1 MKGCKFVI
9 FVTLGMSFGLLVSGS
24 LEVSQGVSAIAA
36 VPRADANGVQGL
48 QQRAF
53 IQKRGWIEPHERK
66 PMKSGSTLTTLMAQS
81 MGNVCESDAGHC
93 PLQGPTPMPSGCV
106 CKGKSGQ
113 VIPGDKEGNKKAE
126 IADKKAIDTKSKSKT
141 AKDE

>member
-1 MKGCKFVI
+1 MKCCKFVI
-9 FVTLGMSFGLLVSGS
+9 VLSISLLGLGS

-36 VPRADANGVQGL
+36 VPRADANGVQSL

-81 MGNVCESDAGHC
+81 MGNVCESDAGRC
-93 PLQGPTPMPSGCV
+93 AIDPTPMPSECV
-106 CKGKSGQ
+106 CNGKSGQ
-113 VIPGDKEGNKKAE
+113 IISEDKEGNEKVEKAG
-126 IADKKAIDTKSKSKT
+126 KKAIDTKSKSTT
-141 AKDE
+141 AKD